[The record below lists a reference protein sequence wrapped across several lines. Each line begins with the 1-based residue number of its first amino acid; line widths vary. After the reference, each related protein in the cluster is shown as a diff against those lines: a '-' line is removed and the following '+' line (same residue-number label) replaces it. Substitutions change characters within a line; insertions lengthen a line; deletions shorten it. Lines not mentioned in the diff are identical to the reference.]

1 MFGEISEEFTLDELD
16 NQIVKALQRDGRVSY
31 TELADQL
38 DTTASTVRNRIQR
51 LTDQNFIKVVGV
63 VNPFMTGMGTV
74 AFVGL
79 SIDFNH
85 YDSIVEKIKQIP
97 EARFIAG
104 SGGKYDLFVQ
114 VITPTNTEFY
124 DILRKQ
130 IGVIDGVESLDTH
143 MLFEIHKQTYDWGTG
158 VNLNE

>member
-1 MFGEISEEFTLDELD
+1 MFGEISEDLTLDELD

-31 TELADQL
+31 TDLAEQL
-38 DTTASTVRNRIQR
+38 ETTASTVRNRIQR
-51 LTDQNFIKVVGV
+51 LTDQNLIKVVGV

-79 SIDFNH
+79 SIDFNQ
-85 YDSIVEKIKQIP
+85 YDAIVEKLKGIP

-104 SGGKYDLFVQ
+104 SSGQYDLFIQ
-114 VITPTNTEFY
+114 VITPSNTEFY
-124 DILRKQ
+124 DIIRQQ
-130 IGVIDGVESLDTH
+130 IGVIDGVKSLDTH

-158 VNLNE
+158 VNVSE